1 MVYQTN
7 SPQDQILK
15 NDTVQASIRES
26 TAKRAHADLLMN
38 IVNGTCLVASSA
50 CIAAGISMGSPIMFG
65 YASSSSSA
73 WIVFFFM
80 ALMGMCE
87 PFGFGGGL
95 GGK

>member
-1 MVYQTN
+1 
-7 SPQDQILK
+7 
-15 NDTVQASIRES
+15 
-26 TAKRAHADLLMN
+26 
-38 IVNGTCLVASSA
+38 
-50 CIAAGISMGSPIMFG
+50 MGSPIMFG